1 MTLQNEQAAQEGLK
15 GRGEHRQP
23 HSREHRVRSAVL
35 WAGGKQ
41 GTGASTASQRS
52 FDILVRNKR
61 PCEVLSKMK
70 MLLKK
75 ETGTDRKDVLG

>member
-1 MTLQNEQAAQEGLK
+1 MTLQNEQAAQGGLREEEGIVSPTAE
-15 GRGEHRQP
+15 GTG
-23 HSREHRVRSAVL
+23 SGVR
-35 WAGGKQ
+35 WEGG

-61 PCEVLSKMK
+61 RCEVLSKME

-75 ETGTDRKDVLG
+75 ENLALAGRMYWNRGN